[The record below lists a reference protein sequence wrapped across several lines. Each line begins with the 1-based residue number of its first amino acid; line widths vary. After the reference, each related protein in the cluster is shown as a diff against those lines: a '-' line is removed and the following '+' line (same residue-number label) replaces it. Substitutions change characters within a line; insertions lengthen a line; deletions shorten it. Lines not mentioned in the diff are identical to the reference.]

1 MLEVLSVW
9 SKLTEWSNDLKEY
22 MINNDKSVIVY
33 GGIFLI
39 GIAIFAIVYS
49 ALNKNE

>member
-1 MLEVLSVW
+1 MLEVLSLW
-9 SKLTEWSNDLKEY
+9 TKLTEWSNDLKEY
-22 MINNDKSVIVY
+22 MIHNDKSVIVY

-39 GIAIFAIVYS
+39 GLAIFAIVYS